1 MYVNED
7 RTAVEIDTA
16 SNSTV
21 GDDSDLAKMHN
32 TDKTAKLMDHLR
44 QQHPVTIDGK
54 APTLNDVRAIVE
66 ANSHGANDLWKVS
79 VPKKAVTRSECF
91 HPYAPVSLPFVV
103 YSEVKTR
110 NLQHCS
116 DRFG

>member
-1 MYVNED
+1 MSVNVD

-32 TDKTAKLMDHLR
+32 VDKTAKLMDHSR
-44 QQHPVTIDGK
+44 QQHPVTVDGK
-54 APTLNDVRAIVE
+54 APTLNDVRAIIDADFNGVDD
-66 ANSHGANDLWKVS
+66 SWKVS
-79 VPKKAVTRSECF
+79 VPNKAVTRSECF

-110 NLQHCS
+110 NL
-116 DRFG
+116 

>member
-1 MYVNED
+1 MSDNED

-16 SNSTV
+16 SKSTV
-21 GDDSDLAKMHN
+21 GDHSDVAKMHN
-32 TDKTAKLMDHLR
+32 ADKTAKLMDHLH

-54 APTLNDVRAIVE
+54 APTLNDVRAIVD
-66 ANSHGANDLWKVS
+66 ADFHDADDLWKVS

-91 HPYAPVSLPFVV
+91 HPYAPVSLSFVV

-110 NLQHCS
+110 NL
-116 DRFG
+116 